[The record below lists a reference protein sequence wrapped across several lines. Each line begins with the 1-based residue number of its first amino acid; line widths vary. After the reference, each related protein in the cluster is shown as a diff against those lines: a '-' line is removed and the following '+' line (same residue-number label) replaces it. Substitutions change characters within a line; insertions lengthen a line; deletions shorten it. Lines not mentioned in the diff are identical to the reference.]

1 MRFRER
7 EVAIAFDP
15 RIALAMIV
23 IDLVGVQSLQQALEL
38 IKAVPVML
46 AYCRTEHVRKFAL
59 VFAVAQRI
67 QKRFAL
73 P

>member
-23 IDLVGVQSLQQALEL
+23 IDLVGVQSLQQALEM
-38 IKAVPVML
+38 IQTMPVMS
-46 AYCRTEHVRKFAL
+46 ANGGTEYGRQFAR
-59 VFAVAQRI
+59 VIFVAQRI
-67 QKRFAL
+67 QQ
-73 P
+73 